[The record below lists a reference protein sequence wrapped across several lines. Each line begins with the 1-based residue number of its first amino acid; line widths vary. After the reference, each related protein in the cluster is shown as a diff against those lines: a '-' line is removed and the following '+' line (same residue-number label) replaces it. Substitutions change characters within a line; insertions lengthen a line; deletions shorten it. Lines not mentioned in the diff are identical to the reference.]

1 MNALPAAAIAII
13 AWGMIPTKNARNRG
27 SLTRWLW
34 SAFRSNA
41 DSDSER
47 GRSKAGVS
55 STSGTAG
62 VAAGGGGGTAQAL
75 GTAVGGGGRGR
86 AGCGTA
92 GAGGAGAARFSRGGR
107 ALPHL
112 WQYANSRLFQ
122 TPQYGQGRRF
132 AVGSV
137 GGGGALSRDGPFIA
151 AMGDPRGFEAGTRL
165 RTWLPQYQ
173 NCTRP
178 LRSRM
183 RQPEPARERRVPTKR
198 S

>member
-13 AWGMIPTKNARNRG
+13 ARGMIPTKNARNRG

-62 VAAGGGGGTAQAL
+62 VAAGGGGGTAHAL

-92 GAGGAGAARFSRGGR
+92 GAGGAGGPGVFEGRRGR
-107 ALPHL
+107 ALE
-112 WQYANSRLFQ
+112 
-122 TPQYGQGRRF
+122 GRTVHRCHG
-132 AVGSV
+132 GS
-137 GGGGALSRDGPFIA
+137 
-151 AMGDPRGFEAGTRL
+151 RGFEAGTRL

-183 RQPEPARERRVPTKR
+183 RQPEPARERGGGPPSVFRPGALGR
-198 S
+198 